1 MLDVMITVAQNMC
14 KDASVVLTSPA
25 SRQAQELDV
34 EALEG
39 VAKARFALALVAE
52 FMFLRNE
59 DSEGPWQDIEIRN
72 GLEVLFHEARVIC
85 YKTLSPVPLVYLLK
99 QLARRYGVN
108 SIHSLSKQ
116 KDLEWILPPET
127 RDRQVSA
134 IVQPESF
141 YCVMPS
147 CYETSRYKTV
157 TATRGSLWFQNL
169 N

>member
-34 EALEG
+34 KALEG

-52 FMFLRNE
+52 FMFLRSE

-72 GLEVLFHEARVIC
+72 GLEVLFNEARVMC
-85 YKTLSPVPLVYLLK
+85 YKTLSPVPRVYLLK

-147 CYETSRYKTV
+147 CYESSRYETV
-157 TATRGSLWFQNL
+157 TANPGSLWFHNL